1 MFIVMASNDEGGL
14 ETTTFEAKNEAFDF
28 AKECVTDKGGFANVY
43 KANLIGV
50 AETAVTINKVRKQ
63 KGIVSKFPRIP
74 AKSTTQ
80 LETTFTKAE
89 KKKPSL
95 SPVLAEIA
103 QDVSIPREMDEVE
116 ENDIPIGARCA
127 LDRNM
132 AVGRK
137 KGPTGEYVYLCMD
150 CMGSVING

>member
-1 MFIVMASNDEGGL
+1 MTSNDEGGL
-14 ETTTFEAKNEAFDF
+14 ETNTFEIKNDAFDF
-28 AKECVTDKGGFANVY
+28 AKQCVTDKGGFGNVY
-43 KANLIGV
+43 KATLMAI

-63 KGIVSKFPRIP
+63 KVKTDKFPRIP

-80 LETTFTKAE
+80 LETIFTKAE
-89 KKKPSL
+89 KKTKPTL

-103 QDVSIPREMDEVE
+103 QDVLIPREMDEVE